1 MIRDEHKLP
10 QFLEKTDMRGMGG
23 STETFSSE
31 GVKSEDLLI
40 QILFE
45 YEKLKSRINNSKLD
59 KLKLD

>member
-1 MIRDEHKLP
+1 
-10 QFLEKTDMRGMGG
+10 MRGMGG

-31 GVKSEDLLI
+31 GVRSEDLLI
-40 QILFE
+40 QIQFE